1 MMRGKSVLSIVIV
14 DDESPARDELKYL
27 LSLETGIQIV
37 GEADSGAAALS
48 LAANLKPDVI
58 FMDVQMRGMNGLET
72 AVVLRTII
80 PETLVVFATA
90 YDEYAVQAFQIGA
103 VDYILKPFEQERIH
117 MTVERLKSYY
127 GDEWRAAI
135 NRVDAA
141 LHKAK
146 IIVQKLPLEKNG
158 KIIMVHYNDLI
169 YVYTQKGIVT
179 VVTIYGEFGYT
190 STLTELEERLAH
202 TNLVR
207 VHKSYIVNMDKVKEV
222 VPWFKGT
229 YWLKVEG
236 DVEIPISKS
245 RIKEIKDILG
255 LK

>member
-1 MMRGKSVLSIVIV
+1 MRGKNVLSVLIV

-27 LSLETGIQIV
+27 LSLENEVEIV
-37 GEADSGAAALS
+37 GEADSGAAAIG
-48 LAANLKPDVI
+48 LAAQLKANVI

-72 AVVLRTII
+72 AAILRTIV
-80 PETLVVFATA
+80 PETLLVFATA
-90 YDEYAVQAFQIGA
+90 YDEYAVQAFTVGA
-103 VDYILKPFEQERIH
+103 VDYLLKPFERERVH
-117 MTVERLKSYY
+117 MTIQRLKNYH
-127 GDEWRAAI
+127 GDEWRAAVG
-135 NRVDAA
+135 RVDAA
-141 LHKAK
+141 LNKSK
-146 IIVQKLPLEKNG
+146 IVVQKLPLEKNG

-179 VVTIYGEFGYT
+179 VVTIYGEFSYT
-190 STLTELEERLAH
+190 STLTELEERLAQ

-245 RIKEIKDILG
+245 RVREIKDILG